1 MAADDGRVD
10 SYELS
15 RREILGLKETALAV
29 REVRQEGRRLIS
41 RFLIH
46 LLQTVVI
53 LFCTS
58 VFLRT
63 VEVRISNENS
73 CTEVIIHYLHEKDG
87 KK

>member
-15 RREILGLKETALAV
+15 RREILGLKETTLAV
-29 REVRQEGRRLIS
+29 REVRQEGRRLIG
-41 RFLIH
+41 RFLVH
-46 LLQTVVI
+46 LWLAVVV
-53 LFCTS
+53 LFSTS

-63 VEVRISNENS
+63 VDVRISNENS